1 MTNED
6 LLSKTITY
14 LRFPLAVGVTF
25 IHFNLSD
32 GLKINGIQHGLGN
45 PDWFFF
51 IVNFISEVL
60 VRINVP
66 LFFVISG
73 FLFFYRTDFS
83 ETVYKHKLKSRA
95 KTLLVPYLLWNSI
108 AILWKLI
115 FFLPVLS
122 SFVRPVEIDLSFTR
136 IINTF
141 FFDTDNRGIFIGPV
155 HAESSPEIYPINDP
169 LWYVRDLML
178 MAICSPIIHWLIK
191 RMGIWLV
198 ALLGTFWFLSS
209 IIFPNGGYVYMLTVA
224 SFFFSWGAYFSI
236 SAKNIVFS
244 FRKMKY
250 IPMVYLIVALVD
262 LLTIGRE
269 YNIFIH
275 KIGILLGIASA
286 VVVVSYL
293 IEFEIVKTN
302 KTLANSSFFIY
313 VLHNLFIGLVGKFV
327 FLMLHIPENNPLA
340 MLALYFGVPLFSVA
354 VCLILYILLKRYTPK
369 VCNLLTGNR

>member
-178 MAICSPIIHWLIK
+178 MAICSPIIH
-191 RMGIWLV
+191 
-198 ALLGTFWFLSS
+198 
-209 IIFPNGGYVYMLTVA
+209 
-224 SFFFSWGAYFSI
+224 
-236 SAKNIVFS
+236 
-244 FRKMKY
+244 
-250 IPMVYLIVALVD
+250 
-262 LLTIGRE
+262 
-269 YNIFIH
+269 
-275 KIGILLGIASA
+275 
-286 VVVVSYL
+286 
-293 IEFEIVKTN
+293 
-302 KTLANSSFFIY
+302 
-313 VLHNLFIGLVGKFV
+313 
-327 FLMLHIPENNPLA
+327 
-340 MLALYFGVPLFSVA
+340 
-354 VCLILYILLKRYTPK
+354 
-369 VCNLLTGNR
+369 